1 MSSRREQARANPI
14 PTRCLDDL
22 LGPAEGSRG
31 SARPSRAAREA
42 RRVPLQQL
50 RPAQLLTLL
59 HEGIGLAYIL
69 PFAVDA
75 AARDPWARVEFHPG
89 DLLLAV
95 LSTDPTHWRPGTRT
109 RQQMVLLA
117 KSAHRKLAGMPQANR
132 SPATEKDL
140 VAWLAA
146 LKLKG
151 GER

>member
-1 MSSRREQARANPI
+1 MTSRREQARANPI

-22 LGPAEGSRG
+22 LGPAAGTRG
-31 SARPSRAAREA
+31 GARPSRAAREA
-42 RRVPLQQL
+42 RKVPLQQL
-50 RPAQLLTLL
+50 QPGQLLTLL

-75 AARDPWARVEFHPG
+75 AAQDPWARVEFHPG

-117 KSAHRKLAGMPQANR
+117 KSAHRKLSGRSAAER
-132 SPATEKDL
+132 SPATEEDL
-140 VAWLAA
+140 AAWLAA
-146 LKLKG
+146 LRLKK
-151 GER
+151 

>member
-22 LGPAEGSRG
+22 LGPAEDRRG
-31 SARPSRAAREA
+31 GARLSRAAREA
-42 RRVPLQQL
+42 RKVPLQQL
-50 RPAQLLTLL
+50 KPVQLLTLL

-69 PFAVDA
+69 PFAVEA

-117 KSAHRKLAGMPQANR
+117 KSAHRKLAGRPEAER
-132 SPATEKDL
+132 SPATEDDL

-146 LKLKG
+146 LKLKK
-151 GER
+151 